1 MNEWYKRQRGR
12 DDEARALSESLLGPE
27 AEAFQ
32 EAMAVM
38 ARCLGIVSTSDWA
51 GSLPMRRK
59 IQYASYAFNLLWS
72 AWDSMLAGRYNS
84 AAQLER
90 SIDDSSD
97 FLMALYANPS
107 LADEIPATTK
117 DVYKARRTIR
127 NFLDRGGKG
136 AGTEW
141 LRRRER
147 EATSHQPYGHVSHET
162 TTRLPV
168 TVEEGTKV
176 AYVRPG
182 GFVAEPTLRIHAC
195 GLGAAAGAMMPVL
208 VLSFSDIAEVDAM
221 WGELPEICRRH
232 QKAISEQLEG
242 FEYPAGEVDFLAF
255 LSSDDEVT
263 R

>member
-1 MNEWYKRQRGR
+1 MADWYEGQRRR
-12 DDEARALSESLLGPE
+12 DAEGRALSESLLGPE
-27 AEAFQ
+27 LGVFR
-32 EAMAVM
+32 EAMTVM
-38 ARCLGIVSTSDWA
+38 AQCLGRVTASNWPE
-51 GSLPMRRK
+51 SLPTRRK
-59 IQYASYAFNLLWS
+59 IQYASHAFNLLWS
-72 AWDSMLAGRYNS
+72 AWDLMLAGRYDA

-90 SIDDSSD
+90 PINESAD
-97 FLMALYANPS
+97 FLMALYANPN

-127 NFLDRGGKG
+127 DFLDRGGKG

-147 EATSHQPYGHVSHET
+147 EAKSHQPFGHVSHET

-263 R
+263 S